1 MTYELDKNSWIA
13 KLTFKT
19 WCVSEK
25 DFTHICPFFWL
36 AVFTVLILPISLLI
50 ISIMWGIK
58 TYDEIRKQNKQQ
70 FNAWARTY
78 LDWIKSDEKAKQSF
92 LDNFYK
98 NEKGQLYRFYDWL
111 FYQDFK
117 LYEEAN
123 NILHNYKI
131 EKEDKKE
138 AKDRKRKDM
147 IAKAVVYTKPVSKFI
162 LYCLAI
168 VTIAGL
174 GYALEMVISYL
185 LALPSTS
192 WKEFFVM
199 VGKVVLAAILIV
211 ATISGLGA
219 YFKRKDNL
227 VSKVGGF
234 FYRIGS
240 SICNFISL
248 FFQENCPPVKWK

>member
-1 MTYELDKNSWIA
+1 MTYELNKNSWVA

-58 TYDEIRKQNKQQ
+58 TYDELKKQNKKQ

-98 NEKGQLYRFYDWL
+98 NEKSQLYRFYDWL
-111 FYQDFK
+111 FYQDFII
-117 LYEEAN
+117 YEEAN
-123 NILHNYKI
+123 KILHAYKL
-131 EKEDKKE
+131 EKDDKKE
-138 AKDRKRKDM
+138 EREKKRKQM
-147 IAKAVVYTKPVSKFI
+147 IAKAVVYTKPVSKGVLYI
-162 LYCLAI
+162 LAMAS
-168 VTIAGL
+168 IAGL
-174 GYALEMVISYL
+174 GYLLEMFISYC
-185 LALPSTS
+185 LALPKTS
-192 WKEFFVM
+192 WLEFFTKL
-199 VGKVVLAAILIV
+199 GEAILIV
-211 ATISGLGA
+211 IVALTIIYGIST

-227 VSKVGGF
+227 VMKVGGF